1 MTAWNPLQLDDM
13 SLQPCHVLCQ
23 FNVHNGTQ
31 LSCALFHRS
40 QDVALGESFNIASY
54 SFLTHLIAHHCNLE
68 VLDFYY
74 YLGNCHIYEQHIEPL
89 REQIIREPYKFPK
102 IVIKNKY
109 EDIISYNV
117 DDFEILD
124 YEFHPLIKMEM
135 IA

>member
-1 MTAWNPLQLDDM
+1 MIEDLTKAGLKIKKIESAKL
-13 SLQPCHVLCQ
+13 H
-23 FNVHNGTQ
+23 
-31 LSCALFHRS
+31 S
-40 QDVALGESFNIASY
+40 QKYPDNFFA
-54 SFLTHLIAHHCNLE
+54 
-68 VLDFYY
+68 
-74 YLGNCHIYEQHIEPL
+74 
-89 REQIIREPYKFPK
+89 